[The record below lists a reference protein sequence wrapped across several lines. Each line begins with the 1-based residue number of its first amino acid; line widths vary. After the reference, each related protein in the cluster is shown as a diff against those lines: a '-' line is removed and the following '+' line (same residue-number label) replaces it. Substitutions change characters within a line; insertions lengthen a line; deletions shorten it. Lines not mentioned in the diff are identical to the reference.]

1 MSPKAQTKTKAPA
14 QAAQKVPPRRVLQRV
29 VLPADRDMD
38 VLPLY
43 VDRGLAHLDP
53 EKSKRLT
60 PELLRTMSMVSESD
74 QLQPDDIL
82 DRHRLRVRHGHRVSY
97 GTYFNAFAASY
108 WRMWTVV
115 SEVILNITVTGADS
129 TIIVY
134 RSMPDGRAQRVDSVV
149 VADGENEHTFN
160 LPLKP
165 FGDGGWYWFDVV
177 AGRNGAVVEEATWLA
192 EVPEELTTPG
202 TATVGIT
209 TMNRPDFCA
218 DLLTQLAEDADV
230 QSILDEVL
238 VMEQGTQKVVDSP
251 GFGKAEAGLGGK
263 LRVIEQGNIGGSGG
277 FARAQYETLQS
288 GKSKYVLFLDDD
300 IVAEPESILR
310 AATFGDLCRR
320 PTIVGGHMFSLYSKA
335 LLHSFG

>member
-1 MSPKAQTKTKAPA
+1 MSPNAQTRPKAETEEQTNVPA
-14 QAAQKVPPRRVLQRV
+14 TVRRVLQRV

-53 EKSKRLT
+53 EKSKRFT

-115 SEVILNITVTGADS
+115 SEVICNITLTGADS

-134 RSMPDGRAQRVDSVV
+134 RSMPDGLAQRVDSVV
-149 VADGENEHTFN
+149 VADGEIEHTFH

-177 AGRNGAVVEEATWLA
+177 AGRHGAVVEEATWLA
-192 EVPEELTTPG
+192 EVPEHGRPHDASRWEQGAGWCPSPTGSSVRAQASQEGRKSRCEAVGNG
-202 TATVGIT
+202 TA
-209 TMNRPDFCA
+209 NSACPSA
-218 DLLTQLAEDADV
+218 
-230 QSILDEVL
+230 
-238 VMEQGTQKVVDSP
+238 
-251 GFGKAEAGLGGK
+251 
-263 LRVIEQGNIGGSGG
+263 
-277 FARAQYETLQS
+277 
-288 GKSKYVLFLDDD
+288 
-300 IVAEPESILR
+300 
-310 AATFGDLCRR
+310 
-320 PTIVGGHMFSLYSKA
+320 
-335 LLHSFG
+335 